1 MRLVPVPSYY
11 FINLHSCR
19 VPFLEATFSLS
30 RCCVQEDCG
39 WGDEVANTLA
49 RMDFERI
56 NYELIEHVLRFIV
69 EGGSKDRPL
78 PKEGSI
84 LIFLPGILCFISLE
98 MYYGST
104 FAVIG
109 CHIVTTQT
117 HKTHTQTC
125 RQRVTNTRRPQHTK
139 RTH

>member
-69 EGGSKDRPL
+69 EGGNKDRPL

-84 LIFLPGILCFISLE
+84 LIFLPGIVC
-98 MYYGST
+98 
-104 FAVIG
+104 AKN
-109 CHIVTTQT
+109 IVFYFPGNVFWLSNLSGNLLLLG
-117 HKTHTQTC
+117 
-125 RQRVTNTRRPQHTK
+125 VTK
-139 RTH
+139 